1 MESGKIEIS
10 LILGGF
16 SFMELN
22 EAVAGRI
29 KGYLKEREITQ
40 FNLFGSSGTACSTIS
55 MICRQKV
62 KDVKLSTILNLCRGL
77 NIELKEFFDD
87 ETFTLE
93 NLSDNDD

>member
-1 MESGKIEIS
+1 
-10 LILGGF
+10 
-16 SFMELN
+16 MELN

-55 MICRQKV
+55 MICR
-62 KDVKLSTILNLCRGL
+62 GL

-93 NLSDNDD
+93 NLSDNED

>member
-1 MESGKIEIS
+1 
-10 LILGGF
+10 
-16 SFMELN
+16 
-22 EAVAGRI
+22 
-29 KGYLKEREITQ
+29 
-40 FNLFGSSGTACSTIS
+40 

-93 NLSDNDD
+93 NLSDNED

>member
-1 MESGKIEIS
+1 MI
-10 LILGGF
+10 ILGGF

-87 ETFTLE
+87 DFNDISRRWEQL
-93 NLSDNDD
+93 LSIAGLK

>member
-1 MESGKIEIS
+1 
-10 LILGGF
+10 
-16 SFMELN
+16 MELN

-87 ETFTLE
+87 DFNDISRRWEQL
-93 NLSDNDD
+93 LSIAGLK